1 MRGKTNLVRWLL
13 CMLVMVMAAQT
24 DVAGS
29 VIYVDD
35 DAAGANNGS
44 SWADSYVY
52 LHDALADAETAEKPV
67 EIRVA
72 QGLYR
77 PDQGLEVTPGS
88 RSAEFRLANDVIL
101 RGGFAGVGAADPDA
115 RDLEVYE
122 TILSGDLAG
131 DDVDVISPSDLS
143 DEPTRLDNSRAI
155 VSILGSEAT
164 IELDGLTVTAG
175 ATGIRKFARGSLSVS
190 NCNFKGNLGD
200 AIENYQGVLTI
211 ASCTFEGNWRNTV
224 KHFGDDL
231 TLTDCLFDGNWGTGS
246 GGISAHAHSS
256 EVTLRDCTFTG
267 NVATGPAAAL
277 DCHAERLTL
286 YNCRF
291 TGNVASHTACVDS
304 WVHGD
309 VVAENCTFTGN
320 IGNVIEHKLGRL
332 IVSNCVLAGNRGQA
346 IHTLGMYVTIL
357 NCTFSDNFTDR
368 DGSALDTWREPRVS
382 NCIFWGNSSPAIKI
396 WPEGALMDYCNV
408 EGGWPGVG
416 NIDVDPGFVAPG
428 YWELNDTP
436 DDLNDDFW
444 VDGDYRL
451 LSQAGRWDPTSESW
465 VQDDV
470 TSPCIDAGD
479 PNAPIGLEPF
489 PNGGRLNM
497 GAYGADTTASKT
509 YFGDPVCDVILA
521 GDINGDCVVDFEDLM
536 IIISHWMMQGEDF
549 VNKPPV
555 VTLIEPQDGVQITWP
570 GPTMFR
576 AEAHDPDGEV
586 ERVIFRIQQKRDD
599 GTRTLGFGGSE
610 GVNGWEREFDW
621 QRNPEIPQGNWTV
634 WAEATDNEGQAS
646 VSPSIVITL
655 HSP

>member
-1 MRGKTNLVRWLL
+1 MRVKTNLVRWLL
-13 CMLVMVMAAQT
+13 CMLVMVMAART

-35 DAAGANNGS
+35 DAVGDNNGS

-52 LHDALADAETAEKPV
+52 LQDALADAETAEKPV
-67 EIRVA
+67 EIRLA

-77 PDQGLEVTPGS
+77 PDQGLEVTLGS
-88 RSAEFRLANDVIL
+88 RSASFRLVNDVIL
-101 RGGFAGVGAADPDA
+101 RGGFAGLGASDPDA
-115 RDLEVYE
+115 RDFEIYE
-122 TILSGDLAG
+122 TVLTGDLAG
-131 DDVDVISPSDLS
+131 DDIDVVNPSDLMGES
-143 DEPTRLDNSRAI
+143 TRSDNSRTI
-155 VSILGSEAT
+155 VRILDFEAK
-164 IELDGLTVTAG
+164 IELDGLTLTAG
-175 ATGIRKFARGSLSVS
+175 GTGILKFARGSLSVS
-190 NCNFKGNLGD
+190 NCTFKSNSED
-200 AIENYQGVLTI
+200 AIESHQGMLTI
-211 ASCTFEGNWRNTV
+211 AGCTFERNRGHAVFHWADNLTV
-224 KHFGDDL
+224 
-231 TLTDCLFDGNWGTGS
+231 TDCLFDGNWGA
-246 GGISAHAHSS
+246 GGVGINCHAHFS

-267 NVATGPAAAL
+267 NVATGSAAAL

-291 TGNVASHTACVDS
+291 TGNTGRTACVDS

-309 VVAENCTFTGN
+309 VVAENCTFAGNTGN
-320 IGNVIEHKLGRL
+320 AIDHTLGRL
-332 IVSNCVLAGNRGQA
+332 IVSNCVLASNRGQA
-346 IHTLGMYVTIL
+346 IQTHGRYVTIR

-368 DGSALDTWREPRVS
+368 DGSALDTWREPKVS
-382 NCIFWGNSSPAIKI
+382 NCIFWGNSSPAIMI
-396 WPEGALMDYCNV
+396 RPEGAVLDYCNV
-408 EGGWPGVG
+408 EGGWPGFG

-428 YWELNDTP
+428 YWELNGTP

-479 PNAPIGLEPF
+479 PNVPIGLEPF

-509 YFGDPVCDVILA
+509 YFGYPVCDVILA
-521 GDINGDCVVDFEDLM
+521 GDINGDCVVDFDDLAILM
-536 IIISHWMMQGEDF
+536 SQWMMRGEDF

-555 VTLIEPQDGVQITWP
+555 VTLIEPQDGAQIIWP
-570 GPTMFR
+570 GTMTFL
-576 AEAHDPDGEV
+576 ADAHDPDGEV
-586 ERVIFRIQQKRDD
+586 ERVMFYIQHKTDT
-599 GTRTLGFGGSE
+599 GSSTRGFGGSE
-610 GVNGWEREFDW
+610 GVNGWEEEFDW
-621 QRNPEIPQGNWTV
+621 QGNNEFEQGNWTV

-655 HSP
+655 HGP